1 MEKLSDIKKELALLD
16 KAQLMALCTRMAKL
30 KKENKEF
37 LSYLISD
44 ADDPQFYAEKLKA
57 ELDVVWKEPFYSVWA
72 LNKSLRKSLRLIS
85 KYRRFTSHLRGELE
99 LMLHFQQGFFDH
111 WKHGFNNRRF
121 ESMSDQN
128 LRKIHKLFGQIDE
141 EFRADY
147 QAQIDD
153 LERTFSKRFV

>member
-1 MEKLSDIKKELALLD
+1 MEKLSDIKKELSGLD
-16 KAQLMALCTRMAKL
+16 KAELILLCIRMAKL

-37 LSYLISD
+37 LSFLISD
-44 ADDPQFYAEKLKA
+44 SDDPQYYAEKLKP
-57 ELDVVWKEPFYSVWA
+57 ELDAVWQEPFRSVWA

-85 KYRRFTSHLRGELE
+85 KYRRFTAHLRGELE
-99 LMLHFQQGFFDH
+99 LMIYFQQGFFEH

-128 LRKIHKLFGQIDE
+128 LRKIHKLLSQIDE

-147 QAQIDD
+147 QPQIDD
-153 LERTFSKRFV
+153 LEKTFNKRFI